1 MPERFQN
8 LNRWRAHYNA
18 KTYRYDYTRGTSFS
32 NLCKEWSDPVRSD
45 FVKPTW
51 FRGSELILNGG
62 APCLVD
68 TNDRYHRAGN
78 ALGVLESP
86 TGSLWDYNFLGLTD
100 FVLPI
105 SSSWLRDEAVARLAG
120 NYDVLMN
127 TRSWYDAARTIDGW
141 ARDFWSLYRNLR
153 RNPRRAWRSMK
164 RFAKRFFHRSLTKA
178 PKELV
183 SGLPTAAREYCAI
196 KYGALPIIH
205 DLRDTLK
212 KVLKPKPDI
221 RVVATARYRS
231 DPTPIYVSDDF
242 GGIKTWRFTESYSA
256 IAVRYI
262 SADSIGSYG
271 NFGDLIQTPLYTVWD
286 AIPWSFVI
294 DWFLPVGNA
303 LLQVQPFGFN
313 VTRGFDC
320 VRYRGRN
327 VLQVSDSTIALF
339 GSNVSKLRYF
349 ERWPNSS
356 MALGLS
362 KAISH
367 YITDNEQMSYVRQV
381 GHHLIDLYALGR
393 SRLH

>member
-1 MPERFQN
+1 MPNRTQN
-8 LNRWRAHYNA
+8 LNRWRAHWNA
-18 KTYRYDYTRGTSFS
+18 RARRYDYTRGTSFS
-32 NLCKEWSDPVRSD
+32 HRSKEWSDPVKSD
-45 FVKPTW
+45 FVKPTR
-51 FRGSELILNGG
+51 FRASELTFNGS

-68 TNDRYHRAGN
+68 TNNKYHRAGN
-78 ALGVLESP
+78 ATGVLESP
-86 TGSLWDYNFLGLTD
+86 TGSLWDYSFLGLTSNQ
-100 FVLPI
+100 LPI
-105 SSSWLRDEAVARLAG
+105 SPEWLMDEAVARLAG

-127 TRSWYDAARTIDGW
+127 TRSWYDAARTIDGL
-141 ARDFWSLYRNLR
+141 ASQFWSLYRNLR
-153 RNPRRAWRSMK
+153 RNPRRAWGSFK
-164 RFAKRFFHRSLTKA
+164 RFAKSYFHRSLTKA
-178 PKELV
+178 PKELAL
-183 SGLPTAAREYCAI
+183 GLPTAAREYCAI

-205 DLRDTLK
+205 DLRDTLD

-221 RVVATARYRS
+221 RVVATARYRANPTLVYTS
-231 DPTPIYVSDDF
+231 DTF

-271 NFGDLIQTPLYTVWD
+271 SFGDLVQTPLYTVWD

-339 GSNVSKLRYF
+339 GSNESRVRYF
-349 ERWPNSS
+349 ERRPNSS